1 MKPSYYALIALV
13 LSLST
18 SSRAERQPT
27 LIFDAEE
34 RKFSWYDGGGK
45 RHKAIDNGVY
55 NTVIFE
61 AHQSIDVRIH
71 NARFGSLYRVQV
83 LDNPVEEI
91 GAIRGL
97 EEAVPLLRL
106 AFPTDLVLPEIKGGL
121 HLRPGLSDSLRAML
135 ERLDSL
141 QDVEDLKL
149 EIAREADRLTKDI
162 DALAA
167 RIDAYRRKTERLS
180 GLDGRASTNPLGEL
194 RAAMDAL
201 RAEISAELRPAE
213 SMYENEKA
221 FVEFVQRSNRLI
233 REVNSVEQHIKTA
246 TTAFTGS
253 IQTQSDKLRLD
264 LADMRARLIAYR
276 LKVDRMQATVPLVE
290 GLLEYRTGLK
300 VEADLI
306 ERGIEHLRDSLDIE
320 TIEVLKAS
328 LDVKAAEA
336 ALKAEIEKSKLEKAP
351 KNEAE
356 IDAARK
362 VLGQAKAKL
371 APSLNYS

>member
-1 MKPSYYALIALV
+1 
-13 LSLST
+13 
-18 SSRAERQPT
+18 
-27 LIFDAEE
+27 
-34 RKFSWYDGGGK
+34 
-45 RHKAIDNGVY
+45 
-55 NTVIFE
+55 
-61 AHQSIDVRIH
+61 
-71 NARFGSLYRVQV
+71 
-83 LDNPVEEI
+83 
-91 GAIRGL
+91 
-97 EEAVPLLRL
+97 
-106 AFPTDLVLPEIKGGL
+106 
-121 HLRPGLSDSLRAML
+121 
-135 ERLDSL
+135 
-141 QDVEDLKL
+141 
-149 EIAREADRLTKDI
+149 
-162 DALAA
+162 
-167 RIDAYRRKTERLS
+167 
-180 GLDGRASTNPLGEL
+180 
-194 RAAMDAL
+194 
-201 RAEISAELRPAE
+201 
-213 SMYENEKA
+213 MYENEKA

-371 APSLNYS
+371 APRTAEEERLKKKKGSRRR